1 MIPPNLIR
9 GGLGAAGSAFW
20 VSGMDSSLDPAFLED
35 TVYRSAMNVT
45 NRGGVLKT
53 RPGYNC
59 VFELPPGRLQ
69 GYTLFRPTGG
79 AWHHVVAVAG
89 KVYASA
95 YPFTTYTQLP
105 NVQFFSGSDVVVFEK
120 ATKSVRQNVDG
131 TLSIVDPYDVLIM
144 QDGRT
149 AAAYWDGSISRHLDP
164 LSGET
169 PLGTWMKW
177 SGDRL
182 WVGRDNEL
190 FASDIADPLR
200 FTETEYLSEGG
211 SFRLPDI
218 ITGLAEITST
228 DVPQLLVF
236 TQNTTSIFQSNIRD
250 RETWKTTNNF
260 QRVLFPQV
268 GCVSGRAITTQYG
281 QLWWMTMTG
290 VTSLNAAAQS
300 RVSSELLYRDTEMA
314 VSKGNL
320 SPNIE
325 RVAAISFENYVL
337 FSVPSGDLF
346 NRHTWVMDQS
356 PAEKLNTG
364 SPAAWNGVWTGTRPV
379 QWSVGAV
386 NGVQRVFHVS
396 VDYDGVNRLWE
407 AFIPTRQDNGQPI
420 TCYVETKSHAN
431 FGEMAQG
438 LDIKTFRFAE
448 LEFTEIQGTLDVKVY
463 WAGMRG
469 NYKELTVYRFVAPEG
484 NITYDKQITLDT
496 QLFAYRPQARLVR
509 TTEIL
514 NDRQEGSICGIESP
528 FPDRHDRAFSL
539 LIVWSGKAALRS
551 YRIFARMFDESGV
564 GAQAGQVEEVDTAK
578 PVRTGLLDNPT
589 PCDTAP

>member
-1 MIPPNLIR
+1 MISPKLIQ
-9 GGLGAAGSAFW
+9 GGLGFSGSAFW
-20 VSGMDSSLDPAFLED
+20 IRGMDSSLDPAFLQEAE
-35 TVYRSAMNVT
+35 YRSAMNVT

-79 AWHHVVAVAG
+79 AWHQVVAISG
-89 KVYASA
+89 KVYVSA
-95 YPFTTYTQLP
+95 YPFNSYSQLP
-105 NVQFFSGSDVVVFEK
+105 NVQFYAGSDVVVFER
-120 ATKSVRQNVDG
+120 ATKSVQQNPDG
-131 TLSIVDPYDVLIM
+131 SLFVVEPFDVLVM
-144 QDGRT
+144 QDSRT
-149 AAAYWDGSISRHLDP
+149 PAAYWDGSISRHLSP
-164 LSGET
+164 ANGET
-169 PLGTWMKW
+169 PLGLWMKW

-190 FASDIADPLR
+190 FVSDIADPLK
-200 FTETEYLSEGG
+200 FTETDYLSEGG
-211 SFRLPDI
+211 SFRLPDNV
-218 ITGLAEITST
+218 TGLAEITST
-228 DVPQLLVF
+228 EVPQLLVF
-236 TQNTTSIFQSNIRD
+236 TANTTSIFQSNIRD
-250 RETWKTTNNF
+250 RATWKTTPNF
-260 QRVLFPQV
+260 QRVLFPEI
-268 GCVSGRAITTQYG
+268 GCASGRAIATQYG

-300 RVSSELLYRDTEMA
+300 RVSSELLYRDVEMA

-320 SPNIE
+320 SPNIDK
-325 RVAAISFENYVL
+325 VAAIAFENYVL

-356 PAEKLNTG
+356 PAEKLNAG
-364 SPAAWNGVWTGTRPV
+364 SASAWNSVWTGTRPV

-386 NGVQRVFHVS
+386 NGVQRIFHVS
-396 VDYDGVNRLWE
+396 VDYDGKNRLWE

-420 TCYVETKSHAN
+420 TCYVETKSHTDFN
-431 FGEMAQG
+431 EMARG
-438 LDIKTFRFAE
+438 LDMKTFRFAE

-469 NYKELTVYRFVAPEG
+469 NYKELTVFRFVAPEG
-484 NITYDKQITLDT
+484 NLTYNQQITLDT
-496 QLFAYRPQARLVR
+496 KLFAYQPQSRVVR

-514 NDRQEGSICGIESP
+514 NDRQEGSTCGIESP
-528 FPDRHDRAFSL
+528 FTDRHDRAFSL

-551 YRIFARMFDESGV
+551 YRIFARVFDETGV
-564 GAQAGQVEEVDTAK
+564 GAAEGRVENVDTAQ

-589 PCDTAP
+589 PCNTAP